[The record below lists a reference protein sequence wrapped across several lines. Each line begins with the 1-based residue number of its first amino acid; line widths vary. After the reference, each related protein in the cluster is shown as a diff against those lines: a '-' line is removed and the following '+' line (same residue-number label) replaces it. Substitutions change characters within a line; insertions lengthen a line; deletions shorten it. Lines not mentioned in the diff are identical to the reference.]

1 MEWNGELVHG
11 EKPALEW
18 IITSSLCLDHKP
30 IPILNLPWLFRF
42 PLFIYIFFSSLLY
55 PHLSIHLW
63 ARTKKSKTAV
73 ASFTPTGCCLHTNR
87 EMARCY
93 LPVWGMPMGTI
104 QVETKVRLA
113 DVWVMQPIPSVI
125 HRAPLCAPRGGRD
138 TAGRMGRMSHQQDHR
153 AFHQRPWNIRK
164 TGPRNSSRCWNPGP
178 NWYQLTCSSICS
190 MVESLQHT
198 TTSLPTPRKPLILAS
213 FPWKDKSGVNVVQN
227 ENRWRFCV
235 FAYIESIYIYDL
247 LTCNLYP
254 NILRQ
259 CVLFF
264 HL

>member
-1 MEWNGELVHG
+1 MEWSGEFFHG

-55 PHLSIHLW
+55 PHLPIHLW

-87 EMARCY
+87 KMARRY
-93 LPVWGMPMGTI
+93 LPVWGMPTGTI
-104 QVETKVRLA
+104 QVETKVHLA
-113 DVWVMQPIPSVI
+113 DVWVMQPIPSII
-125 HRAPLCAPRGGRD
+125 HRAPLCAPRGGKD

-164 TGPRNSSRCWNPGP
+164 TGPQNSSGCWNPGP
-178 NWYQLTCSSICS
+178 NWHQLTCSFICSMVESLQHTTCSFICS

-198 TTSLPTPRKPLILAS
+198 TTSLLTPRKPLILAS
-213 FPWKDKSGVNVVQN
+213 FQWKDKSGANVVQT

-235 FAYIESIYIYDL
+235 FVS
-247 LTCNLYP
+247 
-254 NILRQ
+254 
-259 CVLFF
+259 
-264 HL
+264 